1 MVGDPAFLKTIEGLK
16 KIPEPITIPI
26 TRVMASSK
34 PISFFSTFG
43 ELLIEFKF
51 FDVSRINHPFF
62 C

>member
-1 MVGDPAFLKTIEGLK
+1 MEGLK

-26 TRVMASSK
+26 TRVMASRK
-34 PISFFSTFG
+34 PISFFSVFG
-43 ELLIEFKF
+43 ELLVEFSF